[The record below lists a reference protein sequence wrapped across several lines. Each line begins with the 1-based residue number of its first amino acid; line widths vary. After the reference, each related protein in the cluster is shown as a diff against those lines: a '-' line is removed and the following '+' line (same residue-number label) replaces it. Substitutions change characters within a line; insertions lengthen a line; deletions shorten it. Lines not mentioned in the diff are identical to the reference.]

1 MNGAVNGQEI
11 EQVAIRAA
19 KEAGAMIR
27 QRCGRAAKMM
37 VKANEY
43 DLVTEVDKACEEIV
57 RRHVTEHFPTHGIL
71 GEEGVAPG
79 SEASAQAVEASRDE
93 EYLWVID
100 PIDGTTNFI
109 HGFPHSVV
117 SIGVAHRGEV
127 VVGVIYDP
135 FREELFHGRRGEG
148 AYLNGERMQVS
159 KEARLEEAV
168 LATGFPTDLQ
178 RARMLNMKGMHALA
192 PIVRNFR
199 ALGTAAL
206 HLAYIAAGRL
216 SGFWEIDL
224 NAWDLSAGS
233 LLIQEAGGR
242 VTDTQGTDYHL
253 GVRHIAA
260 TNGSIHDDLLR
271 VLNESQATG
280 YEERA

>member
-1 MNGAVNGQEI
+1 MI
-11 EQVAIRAA
+11 EVGDFLRPAISLFLR
-19 KEAGAMIR
+19 
-27 QRCGRAAKMM
+27 
-37 VKANEY
+37 
-43 DLVTEVDKACEEIV
+43 T
-57 RRHVTEHFPTHGIL
+57 L
-71 GEEGVAPG
+71 G
-79 SEASAQAVEASRDE
+79 
-93 EYLWVID
+93 
-100 PIDGTTNFI
+100 
-109 HGFPHSVV
+109 
-117 SIGVAHRGEV
+117 
-127 VVGVIYDP
+127 
-135 FREELFHGRRGEG
+135 
-148 AYLNGERMQVS
+148 
-159 KEARLEEAV
+159 AV